1 MEYVLSP
8 KNRGDCVFCG
18 IASTGAQERDE
29 RLVVCVTAHASVIL
43 NRYPFASGHLLI
55 LPHEHVSGLELLSAE
70 AHDGLFALVREA
82 TVRLKQAVKAEGLNV
97 GLNLGVVAGGS
108 IAEHLHV
115 HIVPRWSG
123 DTNFMPVLADTR
135 VMPQALSAT
144 RDHLRPFFSDL
155 ERSA

>member
-1 MEYVLSP
+1 MESASSARTARSARV
-8 KNRGDCVFCG
+8 CA

-82 TVRLKQAVKAEGLNV
+82 TVRLKQA
-97 GLNLGVVAGGS
+97 
-108 IAEHLHV
+108 
-115 HIVPRWSG
+115 
-123 DTNFMPVLADTR
+123 
-135 VMPQALSAT
+135 
-144 RDHLRPFFSDL
+144 
-155 ERSA
+155 